1 MSILPKFAKCSTSG
15 DESSESL
22 TMVRE
27 RMKNELDGVKTDPNK
42 LVQAN
47 NRREAKII
55 AVLRFVLYHVE
66 LFTFGVAEKK
76 KK

>member
-1 MSILPKFAKCSTSG
+1 
-15 DESSESL
+15 
-22 TMVRE
+22 MVRE